1 MALPTRA
8 VSVALV
14 RADTPAP
21 TPTPTP
27 FDSTA
32 VSSPEFAAG
41 GGTVFAVVG
50 ALVVLA
56 RLRGRDR

>member
-1 MALPTRA
+1 
-8 VSVALV
+8 VATLQPV
-14 RADTPAP
+14 GTVLLLQAGTASP

-32 VSSPEFAAG
+32 VSSPEFAAVAA
-41 GGTVFAVVG
+41 TVFAVVG

-56 RLRGRDR
+56 RLRR